1 MKFGLCL
8 PIRRNCTLE
17 FNINLAVRAEKL
29 GFDSVW
35 ASDHVIMPSSVKK
48 NFSSIFYD
56 PFVLLT
62 AIAAKTREI
71 KIGTSVII
79 LPYRHPIVVAKMIST
94 LDVLSEGRI
103 IFGVA
108 SGWLKEEFHALNV
121 DFNKRGKITN
131 EYLQAILELW
141 KSDSPNFSG
150 DFVNFSDIDFFP
162 KPYNNRLPE
171 IWVGGASK
179 YAVERSLKFAT
190 GWQPTWVSPNDFAE
204 LKESLISTA
213 RDMKVDLR
221 DFTLCVRN
229 RIKITKSIKAKG
241 SRVYMFSGNIDDIL
255 REVEAFKTAGVD
267 YIVFDPETNSNSE
280 TIKMIEELSESII
293 KKYK

>member
-8 PIRRNCTLE
+8 PIRRDCTLE
-17 FNINLAVRAEKL
+17 FNINLAIRAEKL

-35 ASDHVIMPSSVKK
+35 ASDHVIMPNSMKK

-62 AIAAKTREI
+62 AIASKTREI
-71 KIGTSVII
+71 KIGTSVIV
-79 LPYRHPIVVAKMIST
+79 LPYRNPIVVAKMIST
-94 LDVLSEGRI
+94 LDVLSQGRV

-108 SGWLKEEFHALNV
+108 SGWLKEEFDVLNV
-121 DFNKRGKITN
+121 DLKKRGKITN

-141 KSDSPNFSG
+141 QSDSPNFSG

-162 KPYNNRLPE
+162 KPYNDRLPE
-171 IWVGGASK
+171 VWIGGSSK
-179 YAVERSLKFAT
+179 YAVDRALRLAS
-190 GWQPTWVSPNDFAE
+190 GWQPTWVSPNDFSE
-204 LKESLISTA
+204 LKESLVSNA
-213 RDMKVDLR
+213 GDMEVDLR

-229 RIKITKSIKAKG
+229 RIKITNDKDVEG
-241 SRVYMFSGNIDDIL
+241 NPVYMFSGNIDDIL
-255 REVEAFKTAGVD
+255 MEVEAFRTVGVD
-267 YIVFDPETNSNSE
+267 YIVFDPETDSDSE
-280 TIKMIEELSESII
+280 TFDMIGELSESII